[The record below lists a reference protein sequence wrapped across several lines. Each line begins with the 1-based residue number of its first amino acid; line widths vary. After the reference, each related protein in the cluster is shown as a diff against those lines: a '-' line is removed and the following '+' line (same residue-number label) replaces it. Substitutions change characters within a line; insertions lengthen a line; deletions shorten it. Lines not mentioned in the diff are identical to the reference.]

1 MDSSDRRQLWV
12 DRSNPEVWTV
22 VISNPPINMLDD
34 ETVSELHALLPQLET
49 DDAPKAIIFQ
59 SADPDFFIA
68 HYDCSLGTQAMGDEA
83 TGCSWPEFVLRFS
96 NAPVVSIAK
105 IAGRAR
111 GAGNEFILACDLR
124 FASKQKAFFGQPE
137 MGFGVIP
144 GGGALEWLPRLVG
157 RSRALEIVL
166 GADDFDA
173 ETAELYGM
181 INRAVDDA
189 NLDAYVESFA
199 SRIAA
204 FDKQA
209 LRAAKA
215 LINRT
220 GVPDRGEMSSSSQT
234 FVKAQSWPGAL
245 ARKGEMVMLGL
256 SKRTEFELNLGE
268 AIKSLG

>member
-1 MDSSDRRQLWV
+1 MNSPDRRQLWV
-12 DRSNPEVWTV
+12 DRSRPEVWTV

-34 ETVSELHALLPQLET
+34 GTIGELHGLLSELES
-49 DDAPKAIIFQ
+49 DATLKAVVFQ

-68 HYDCSLGTQAMGDEA
+68 HYGSSRA
-83 TGCSWPEFVLRFS
+83 TTAAQSAVGAASWADFVVRFS
-96 NAPVVSIAK
+96 RAPVVTIAK

-111 GAGNEFILACDLR
+111 GVGNELLLACDLR
-124 FASKQKAFFGQPE
+124 FASRQKAIFGQPE
-137 MGFGVIP
+137 LGLGVVP

-173 ETAELYGM
+173 DTAELYGM

-189 NLDAYVESFA
+189 KLDAFVESFA

-204 FDKQA
+204 FDKRA
-209 LRAAKA
+209 LGGAKD
-215 LINRT
+215 LLSRT
-220 GVPDRGEMSSSSQT
+220 GVPDGFEMSASHSASVEALT
-234 FVKAQSWPGAL
+234 SPGARVRRAKVL
-245 ARKGEMVMLGL
+245 SLGFGER
-256 SKRTEFELNLGE
+256 SEFELNLGE